1 MKSCP
6 YCNYSNYDNAT
17 VCRKCDASFVAPEHG
32 TVDRPS
38 GYWMGPQ
45 RAKTIR
51 SRALA
56 MIVLGLLIRVYWGD
70 FGPWQPVDF
79 PILLTLRSFLQPI
92 LLYGG
97 AALYIFGWI
106 VRRI

>member
-1 MKSCP
+1 MKNCP

-17 VCRKCDASFVAPEHG
+17 ACRKCDASFGPERG
-32 TVDRPS
+32 TIYQPPT
-38 GYWMGPQ
+38 YWMGPA

-56 MIVLGLLIRVYWGD
+56 MVALGLLIKVYWGD
-70 FGPWQPVDF
+70 FGPWQPVDL
-79 PILLTLRSFLQPI
+79 PILLTLRKFLEPP
-92 LLYGG
+92 LLFGG

-106 VRRI
+106 VRRF